1 MYVIFTQILN
11 YAFVLLLFLFI
22 AYIARDLGK
31 GLNVTASQKLEHG
44 LNVVITPLDH
54 PDKPYFFQMTHKS
67 ISIGRSP
74 KCDIVLEDLYVST
87 MHARIIYENQVLI
100 LEDLNSANGTL
111 LNNKRIQGAV
121 SITLMDRVRIGR
133 VEISFRKD

>member
-31 GLNVTASQKLEHG
+31 GLNGTDQKKSEHG
-44 LNVVITPLDH
+44 LSLVITPLDH
-54 PDKPYFFQMTHKS
+54 PDKKYFFHMTKKN
-67 ISIGRSP
+67 ISIGRSQ
-74 KCDIVLEDLYVST
+74 KCDIVLEDPYVST
-87 MHARIIYENQVLI
+87 MHARLIYENNALI
-100 LEDLNSANGTL
+100 LEDIDSANGTL
-111 LNNKRIQGAV
+111 LNNKRIQGSVA
-121 SITLMDRVRIGR
+121 ITLMDRVRIGR